1 MKTDIMCFAK
11 AIPLEAWLISL
22 AVRIIN
28 IQWSQH
34 ECLQDDV
41 ALEEIGLNREALW
54 KIPLHH
60 THFSHL
66 LHVLSVS
73 LSEVLTDTTRMT
85 PLCSLPIWLDFYT
98 DEEGDK
104 REQQLRGKGT
114 KYSECFENRGPWY
127 VSRVHRSFFITSF
140 FSANL

>member
-1 MKTDIMCFAK
+1 MK
-11 AIPLEAWLISL
+11 
-22 AVRIIN
+22 
-28 IQWSQH
+28 QH

-85 PLCSLPIWLDFYT
+85 TLCSLPI
-98 DEEGDK
+98 
-104 REQQLRGKGT
+104 
-114 KYSECFENRGPWY
+114 
-127 VSRVHRSFFITSF
+127 
-140 FSANL
+140 